1 MKTKNKKYL
10 PIAAFILTILLVGF
24 NAIGVRYTVLELPP
38 FWGAALR
45 FGPASLLLFLLVLV
59 FKLPLPRGKALF
71 GAAFYGLLNFG
82 ICYAFLYYGIKQ
94 VQPGLAQVLLALSPL
109 FTVFLTVAHRQ
120 EHFRWQAL
128 LGSLLSVGG
137 IALVFHEQVKVNVQ
151 VLSLLALIAGAI
163 CFSEAGVFVKGLKQS
178 HPITT
183 NAIGM
188 MSGSLFLLGLSFIS
202 GEKHVL
208 PVRPAT
214 WAALGFLIV
223 FGSCAAFIMTVY
235 TLKHLKASTVSYQFV
250 ILPFVT
256 LTASAWLAN
265 EQLSPILF
273 AGAGLVLLG
282 VFIGAFFSPHKQAVE
297 PVPIRIHPR

>member
-1 MKTKNKKYL
+1 MKNTNRNFL

-24 NAIGVRYTVLELPP
+24 NAIGVRYTVRELPP

-45 FGPASLLLFLLVLV
+45 FGPAALLLFLLVLI
-59 FKLPLPRGKALF
+59 FKLPIPRGKALI

-82 ICYAFLYYGIKQ
+82 VCYAFLYYGIKQ

-109 FTVFLTVAHRQ
+109 FTVFLTVVHHQ
-120 EHFRWQAL
+120 ESFRWQAL
-128 LGSLLSVGG
+128 FGSLLSVGG
-137 IALVFHEQVKVNVQ
+137 IVMVFHEQMKVNVP

-188 MSGSLFLLGLSFIS
+188 LSGFLLLLGLSFIT

-208 PVRPAT
+208 PVLPAT
-214 WAALGFLIV
+214 WEALGFLIV
-223 FGSCAAFIMTVY
+223 FGSCAAFILAVY

-250 ILPFVT
+250 LLPFVT
-256 LTASAWLAN
+256 LAASAWLAG
-265 EQLSPILF
+265 EQLTPILF

-282 VFIGAFFSPHKQAVE
+282 VIVGAFFSSQKRAAEHTPMLKPE
-297 PVPIRIHPR
+297 